1 MCLACGARI
10 APSLTLGA
18 SLRCHDCR
26 DAHAPLRPELVHPKR
41 ELPKGGLMR
50 ALSFRR
56 FAVLELLTW
65 ASLYPAY
72 LAIRGSS
79 IDDGRE
85 AVRHA
90 TSLIDLER
98 AAGLLHEADVQSAVH
113 PVVDFFSAYY
123 MLGFG
128 PLIATVLIWLGIR
141 HRDLYRSLRTLL
153 LTSLGLAVIGYVAY
167 PTAPPRMV
175 PGLGISDTVGMSSH
189 DTGSFAGI
197 RFNPYAAMPS
207 MHVGWSVLIG
217 IFGFR
222 AARSSLLKAFFVA
235 HPLLMVLTVTAT
247 GNHYFIDAMAGTAAA
262 LLAMVLVAAVRRVRN
277 RGTSGG
283 QVIPFPTRSRSD
295 DVRRAA

>member
-1 MCLACGARI
+1 
-10 APSLTLGA
+10 
-18 SLRCHDCR
+18 
-26 DAHAPLRPELVHPKR
+26 V
-41 ELPKGGLMR
+41 R

-56 FAVLELLTW
+56 FALLELGIW

-79 IDDGRE
+79 IDDGHT
-85 AVRHA
+85 AIRHA
-90 TSLIDLER
+90 TDLVDLER
-98 AAGLLHEADVQSAVH
+98 ATGLLHEADVQSAVR
-113 PVVDFFSAYY
+113 PVVDAFSAYY

-141 HRDLYRSLRTLL
+141 HRELYRSLRTLL
-153 LTSLGLAVIGYVAY
+153 FASLGLAVIGYVFY

-175 PGLGISDTVGMSSH
+175 PGLGLADTVGLSSH
-189 DTGSFAGI
+189 DTGSVAGI

-222 AARSSLLKAFFVA
+222 AARSRWLKAFFVA
-235 HPLLMVLTVTAT
+235 HPFLMVLTVTAT
-247 GNHYFIDAMAGTAAA
+247 GNHYFIDALAGTTAA
-262 LLAMVLVAAVRRVRN
+262 LLAVVLMAALRRVRN
-277 RGTSGG
+277 RNAGAGG
-283 QVIPFPTRSRSD
+283 QVIPFPTALRADD